1 MTDDVTWHAG
11 QIDADARAEALGH
24 RGAVVWLTGLSGSGK
39 STLAVEVERRLV
51 VSGRPSFILDGDNV
65 RHGLCAD
72 LGFSEVDRRENIR
85 RVGEVAL
92 LMAEAAQVVLVPL
105 ISPYRSGRDAVR
117 ARAEL
122 AGVPFREVW
131 VATPLAECE
140 ARDPKG
146 LYAKARAG
154 EISNFTGIDDPYE
167 EPLQPELVVGGA
179 AASLAT
185 SAASSEMASTLDEQA
200 DAIIALLG

>member
-72 LGFSEVDRRENIR
+72 LGF
-85 RVGEVAL
+85 
-92 LMAEAAQVVLVPL
+92 P
-105 ISPYRSGRDAVR
+105 RSTDG
-117 ARAEL
+117 
-122 AGVPFREVW
+122 
-131 VATPLAECE
+131 
-140 ARDPKG
+140 K
-146 LYAKARAG
+146 
-154 EISNFTGIDDPYE
+154 
-167 EPLQPELVVGGA
+167 
-179 AASLAT
+179 T
-185 SAASSEMASTLDEQA
+185 SAGWARWPC
-200 DAIIALLG
+200 

>member
-1 MTDDVTWHAG
+1 
-11 QIDADARAEALGH
+11 
-24 RGAVVWLTGLSGSGK
+24 
-39 STLAVEVERRLV
+39 
-51 VSGRPSFILDGDNV
+51 
-65 RHGLCAD
+65 
-72 LGFSEVDRRENIR
+72 
-85 RVGEVAL
+85 
-92 LMAEAAQVVLVPL
+92 
-105 ISPYRSGRDAVR
+105 
-117 ARAEL
+117 
-122 AGVPFREVW
+122 VPFREVW

-185 SAASSEMASTLDEQA
+185 SGASSEMASTLNEQA
-200 DAIIALLG
+200 DAIIGCSADRSVGAPRFCDDCALAGHER